1 MCPGFPW
8 TDREVHVLGQW
19 ERTEKAFHHLWSLT
33 AGLELLKPQPV
44 PRAGG
49 KEEVSHSGENLLP
62 PGMVLDLPHEPG
74 DGSPRL
80 LSAASVPLEGQQQ
93 LSYLCSTQRRGEAL
107 ISGCWGC
114 HGAQH
119 REKPQRYLA
128 GFDQTQHLWGLCL
141 VLPGD
146 PQ

>member
-1 MCPGFPW
+1 MWPGFPW

-19 ERTEKAFHHLWSLT
+19 ERTEKRHFITCGHLT
-33 AGLELLKPQPV
+33 AGLGLLKPQPV

-49 KEEVSHSGENLLP
+49 KEGASHCEENLLP
-62 PGMVLDLPHEPG
+62 PSVVLNLPHEPG

-80 LSAASVPLEGQQQ
+80 LSAASVPLVGQQQ
-93 LSYLCSTQRRGEAL
+93 PSYLCSTQRRGEAP
-107 ISGCWGC
+107 ISGCLGS
-114 HGAQH
+114 AQ
-119 REKPQRYLA
+119 REAPAGFYLA
-128 GFDQTQHLWGLCL
+128 GFDQTRQLWGLCL